1 MDRYMYLILLA
12 RLRRS
17 EYIPLTNTL
26 SMDGFTSDLT
36 EYVYQRLSPGNAGL
50 GRNFNTRHSKP
61 FDLLRSIG

>member
-1 MDRYMYLILLA
+1 MYLILLA

-26 SMDGFTSDLT
+26 SMGFTSDLT
-36 EYVYQRLSPGNAGL
+36 EYVYQRFFPRNAGL